1 VKRIVFYP
9 DRPVDRAGDI
19 FFDLVAELGLKN
31 FEVDGDAGDA
41 DYVAYV
47 GKERAQKE
55 LGRRLKTGM
64 VEEGVYVLPST
75 APEHRGRFFEG
86 VWRSFAAHVL
96 NRDLAVR
103 GEFKGMAP
111 EEIKRVLDERRFPFA
126 VLVANLVYDFNL
138 GTIIRN
144 ANAFLAKEVF
154 IYGRK
159 KADLRG
165 AMGAHVY
172 ENVVHV
178 PDVETL
184 RERTGAYTLV
194 CFEETEGAVALPQ
207 FVWPENPLMVFGQE
221 GPGVPPELRAA
232 CAHTVYIPL
241 HGSMRSINVGV
252 AAGIAMHD
260 WHRREYPRGEA

>member
-1 VKRIVFYP
+1 MKRVVFLP
-9 DRPVDRAGDI
+9 DRPVDRDGDL
-19 FFDLVAELGLKN
+19 FFELVKELGLEHY
-31 FEVDGDAGDA
+31 EVDGAVADA
-41 DYVAYV
+41 DFVAYI
-47 GKERAQKE
+47 GKERAE
-55 LGRRLKTGM
+55 AALGKRPKTGL
-64 VEEGVYVLPST
+64 VEGRVYVLPST

-86 VWRSFAAHVL
+86 IWRNFAAHVL
-96 NRDLAVR
+96 GKDLAVR
-103 GEFKGMAP
+103 DEFKGMAP
-111 EEIKRVLDERRFPFA
+111 EEIKLSLDSRRFPFG

-144 ANAFLAKEVF
+144 ANAFLAAEVF

-178 PDVETL
+178 PDVAAL
-184 RERTGAYTLV
+184 RERAADYTFV
-194 CFEETEGAVALPQ
+194 CFEETDNAVPLAE
-207 FVWPENPLMVFGQE
+207 FVWPERPLMVFGQE
-221 GPGVPPELRAA
+221 GPGVPEELAA
-232 CAHTVYIPL
+232 ECEHTVVIPL

-260 WHRREYPRGEA
+260 WHAKR